1 MSINYSSNVLMAK
14 VAVNKSLLKEYN
26 NSDQNER
33 VVYLNNGDD
42 FQIQLFNPERTTIGA
57 EVYVNGEKLSGILVL
72 KPGERIWLERFTDRA
87 VKFKFSTYNVEDGYS
102 EEVQNAIADNGV
114 ITVKFFKEKKK
125 NYWWY
130 DNNGTSNNI
139 NVSDLVN
146 DLVYTTSSDVIKC
159 RNDINTAN
167 SVVVNSAMNNLLKPE
182 STYSKDYTC
191 KFTSEADSIDNL
203 VYTTSYGSSMNEKS
217 FKYSYG
223 NLNLSNNAE
232 TRNTIET
239 GRISEGGYSSQKFN
253 NVNIYFEY
261 YPFRTEVI
269 KILPVSRK
277 PYNSS
282 DLNKIYCT
290 ECGRKLNPKYK
301 FCPYCGTRC
310 D

>member
-1 MSINYSSNVLMAK
+1 MSINSSNVLMAK

-26 NSDQNER
+26 NSDQSER
-33 VVYLNNGDD
+33 VVYLNNDDD

-72 KPGERIWLERFTDRA
+72 KPGERIWLERFTDRS

-114 ITVKFFKEKKK
+114 ITVKFFKERKK
-125 NYWWY
+125 NYWWN
-130 DNNGTSNNI
+130 DDTSNPIKVYYNG
-139 NVSDLVN
+139 
-146 DLVYTTSSDVIKC
+146 LVYTTSSDTALKY
-159 RNDINTAN
+159 RNDINMVN
-167 SVVVNSAMNNLLKPE
+167 SFETNSAMNDFLKPE
-182 STYSKDYTC
+182 STYSKECTC
-191 KFTSEADSIDNL
+191 NLTSEADSIS
-203 VYTTSYGSSMNEKS
+203 SYSCGSYMNEKS
-217 FKYSYG
+217 FKDSYG
-223 NLNLSNNAE
+223 NDNLS
-232 TRNTIET
+232 NTIET

-253 NVNIYFEY
+253 NVNIDFEY
-261 YPFRTEVI
+261 CPFRTEVI

>member
-1 MSINYSSNVLMAK
+1 MSINSSNVLMAK

-26 NSDQNER
+26 NSEQSER

-72 KPGERIWLERFTDRA
+72 KPGERIWLERFTDKS

-114 ITVKFFKEKKK
+114 ITVKFFKERKK
-125 NYWWY
+125 NYWWC
-130 DNNGTSNNI
+130 DDTSNPIKVYYNG
-139 NVSDLVN
+139 
-146 DLVYTTSSDVIKC
+146 LVYTTSSDTALKY
-159 RNDINTAN
+159 RNDINIVN
-167 SVVVNSAMNNLLKPE
+167 SFETNSAMNNFLKPE
-182 STYSKDYTC
+182 STYSKECTC
-191 KFTSEADSIDNL
+191 NLTPEADSIS
-203 VYTTSYGSSMNEKS
+203 SYSCGSYMNEKS
-217 FKYSYG
+217 FKDSYG
-223 NLNLSNNAE
+223 NDNLS
-232 TRNTIET
+232 NTIET

-253 NVNIYFEY
+253 NVNIDFEY
-261 YPFRTEVI
+261 CPFRTEAI

>member
-1 MSINYSSNVLMAK
+1 MGINSSNVLMAK

-26 NSDQNER
+26 NSEQSER

-72 KPGERIWLERFTDRA
+72 KPGERIWLERFTDRS

-114 ITVKFFKEKKK
+114 ITVKFFKERKK

-130 DNNGTSNNI
+130 DNGTTDRI
-139 NVSDLVN
+139 TVSYN
-146 DLVYTTSSDVIKC
+146 DLVCTTNSSDVLKC
-159 RNDINTAN
+159 TNDINM
-167 SVVVNSAMNNLLKPE
+167 VNSPMNNLSGSKICHPTDCTSTITFKYTPE
-182 STYSKDYTC
+182 EDFIYSC
-191 KFTSEADSIDNL
+191 G
-203 VYTTSYGSSMNEKS
+203 SYMNEKS
-217 FKYSYG
+217 FKDSYG
-223 NLNLSNNAE
+223 NLNLSNSIE
-232 TRNTIET
+232 IRNTIET

-253 NVNIYFEY
+253 NVNIDFEY
-261 YPFRTEVI
+261 CPFRTEVI

-277 PYNSS
+277 PYSSS
-282 DLNKIYCT
+282 DLKKIYCI

-301 FCPYCGTRC
+301 FCPYCGTCC

>member
-1 MSINYSSNVLMAK
+1 MSINSSNVLMAK
-14 VAVNKSLLKEYN
+14 VAVNKSLLKEYS
-26 NSDQNER
+26 NSEQSER

-72 KPGERIWLERFTDRA
+72 KPGERIWLERFTDRS

-114 ITVKFFKEKKK
+114 ITVKFFKERKK
-125 NYWWY
+125 NHWWY
-130 DNNGTSNNI
+130 DSDTSNPI
-139 NVSDLVN
+139 KVSYNYNDLVN
-146 DLVYTTSSDVIKC
+146 DLVYTTASDTALKR
-159 RNDINTAN
+159 RNDISMVN
-167 SVVVNSAMNNLLKPE
+167 SVATNSAMNNVLKPE
-182 STYSKDYTC
+182 STYPKECTC
-191 KFTSEADSIDNL
+191 ELTIS
-203 VYTTSYGSSMNEKS
+203 SYSCGSSINEKS
-217 FKYSYG
+217 FKDSYR
-223 NLNLSNNAE
+223 NDNLSKS
-232 TRNTIET
+232 NTIET

-253 NVNIYFEY
+253 NVNIDFEY
-261 YPFRTEVI
+261 YPFKTEVI

-310 D
+310 N

>member
-1 MSINYSSNVLMAK
+1 MGINYSSNVLMAK

-26 NSDQNER
+26 NSDQSER

-72 KPGERIWLERFTDRA
+72 KPGERIWLERFTDKS

-114 ITVKFFKEKKK
+114 ITVKFFKERKK
-125 NYWWY
+125 NYWWN
-130 DNNGTSNNI
+130 DDTSNPIKVYYNG
-139 NVSDLVN
+139 
-146 DLVYTTSSDVIKC
+146 LVYTTSSDTALKY
-159 RNDINTAN
+159 RNDINMVN
-167 SVVVNSAMNNLLKPE
+167 SFETNSAMNDFLKPE
-182 STYSKDYTC
+182 STYSKECTC
-191 KFTSEADSIDNL
+191 NLTSEADSIS
-203 VYTTSYGSSMNEKS
+203 SYSCGSYMNEKS
-217 FKYSYG
+217 FKDSYG
-223 NLNLSNNAE
+223 NDNLS
-232 TRNTIET
+232 NTIET

-253 NVNIYFEY
+253 NVNIDFEY
-261 YPFRTEVI
+261 CPFRTEVI